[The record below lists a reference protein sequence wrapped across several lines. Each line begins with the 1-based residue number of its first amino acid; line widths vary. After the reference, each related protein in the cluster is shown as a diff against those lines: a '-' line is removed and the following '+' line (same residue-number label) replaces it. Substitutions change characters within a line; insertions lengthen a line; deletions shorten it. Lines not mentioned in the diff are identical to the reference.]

1 MMRLIFILFFLKGI
15 LFGCA
20 LCSVYTPKTHVTT
33 SIKADKTHIKTLDIN
48 WSFASEFTKELM
60 QLYDLDL
67 DAKFN
72 AKELKLIEDALIAY
86 LEPKNFLTTITY
98 SPTVEKN
105 QNEPLKQEA
114 ILNENIKKE
123 SNKFQIKNYKMVYKN
138 GVLSF
143 DYSIDLDYKIYDK
156 NSLFIHIFDNENYFF
171 IIFDEKKQLLNIPYK
186 VSKKT
191 NLNDVTF
198 SIEAPTLSTFKQ
210 EEVLPKVEIQ
220 KQVAENKIIDEQIKI
235 LEKEQMVEEK
245 VKEESLLDKF
255 TQNVKIYLVKIEK
268 GEDKWALL
276 FLLLASFLYG
286 VLHALGPGHGK
297 ALAFSYF
304 SSQKSSYMQAFV
316 ISLATAF
323 VHIIGAL
330 ILVLISV
337 FVLQSVL
344 NKFMENSVTY
354 ITAFSAVIIMLLSLY
369 ILYRKL
375 AKKTHACCSCNIDLN
390 TTSFSVNSS
399 NMNFI
404 KTNANKPVL
413 DTKRSKKQDLL
424 FVIIAGIVPCPGTVL
439 LFVYA
444 FLLKTYFAVLLA
456 SISISLGMAL
466 IIFAS
471 SFLGVSLNKASA
483 QSSRIVN
490 VVEIVAPIF
499 MFTLGL
505 LLLLNSSSFK

>member
-1 MMRLIFILFFLKGI
+1 MIRLVFILIFLKGI

-20 LCSVYTPKTHVTT
+20 LCSIYTPKTHVTT

-48 WSFASEFTKELM
+48 WIFAAEFTKELM

-67 DAKFN
+67 DGKFN

-86 LEPKNFLTTITY
+86 LETKNFLTTITY
-98 SPTVEKN
+98 APSILT
-105 QNEPLKQEA
+105 NENKPLNQEA
-114 ILNENIKKE
+114 VLNENIKKE
-123 SNKFQIKNYKMVYKN
+123 SNDFQVKSYKMVYKN
-138 GVLSF
+138 GILSF

-171 IIFDEKKQLLNIPYK
+171 IIFDEKKQLFNIPYK
-186 VSKKT
+186 ISKKT

-198 SIEAPTLSTFKQ
+198 TIDAPTLSTFEK
-210 EEVLPKVEIQ
+210 EEALNKVEIQ
-220 KQVAENKIIDEQIKI
+220 KQLVQDKIVDEQIKI
-235 LEKEQMVEEK
+235 LEKEQVVEEK

-255 TQNVKIYLVKIEK
+255 THNVKVYLVNIEK

-276 FLLLASFLYG
+276 FLLIASFLYG

-304 SSQKSSYMQAFV
+304 SSQKSSYFQAFI

-354 ITAFSAVIIMLLSLY
+354 ITAFSAVVIMLLSLY

-375 AKKTHACCSCNIDLN
+375 ANKTHACCSCNINLN
-390 TTSFSVNSS
+390 TTSFSINSS

-404 KTNANKPVL
+404 KTNANKPIL

-444 FLLKTYFAVLLA
+444 FLLKTYFSVFLA

-466 IIFAS
+466 VIFAS

-483 QSSRIVN
+483 KSTKIVN
-490 VVEIVAPIF
+490 IVEIVAPIF
-499 MFTLGL
+499 MFILGL